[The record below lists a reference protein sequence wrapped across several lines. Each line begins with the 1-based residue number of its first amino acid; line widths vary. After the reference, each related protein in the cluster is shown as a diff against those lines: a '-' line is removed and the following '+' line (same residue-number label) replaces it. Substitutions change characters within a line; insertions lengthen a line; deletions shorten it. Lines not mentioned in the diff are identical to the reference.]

1 MEFGLTRQVICLYGT
16 FQTYMEF
23 WGEGAEMPRQAIKK
37 TGRRGPRP
45 RGPFADKRKTLTTRI
60 TNKTR
65 ENLDAAAKATDR
77 SLSQEIEF
85 RLERSFLQDDA
96 DNRVREAVLE
106 GIWTSFGGIIIFR
119 TMRLMAS
126 MIQAIEQTTGKT
138 WLKDPKTRNLV
149 NSVFL
154 EAVDQFWPAISDEVL
169 SVRESAERKAAARKF
184 LDVWRSN
191 LPGASKKKRR
201 TKKG

>member
-1 MEFGLTRQVICLYGT
+1 
-16 FQTYMEF
+16 
-23 WGEGAEMPRQAIKK
+23 MPRQAIKK

-85 RLERSFLQDDA
+85 RLERSFLRDEEDK
-96 DNRVREAVLE
+96 RVRGNTLD
-106 GIWTSFGGIIIFR
+106 GIYDSFGGKSPFEDMRVLGGLIGFIEKLGEKSWRDDITTNKLVVEAITMFFKKYGPEGADEHMDVFERAKWQAVAKNIFDYYR
-119 TMRLMAS
+119 
-126 MIQAIEQTTGKT
+126 
-138 WLKDPKTRNLV
+138 
-149 NSVFL
+149 
-154 EAVDQFWPAISDEVL
+154 EAAKIGTAP
-169 SVRESAERKAAARKF
+169 R
-184 LDVWRSN
+184 
-191 LPGASKKKRR
+191 PKKRR

>member
-1 MEFGLTRQVICLYGT
+1 
-16 FQTYMEF
+16 
-23 WGEGAEMPRQAIKK
+23 MPRQAIKK